1 MAALYSEKKDFLENL
16 NDRLFDLMDVFSKGH
31 YVHPDFLG
39 SASLKKVLP
48 VLIPQLSYDGLKI
61 ASGEQA
67 MLAWPDLINPDHPDE
82 DKTQL
87 KKDMLEYCKLDTL
100 AMVEI
105 LKTVEETIS
114 N

>member
-1 MAALYSEKKDFLENL
+1 M
-16 NDRLFDLMDVFSKGH
+16 
-31 YVHPDFLG
+31 HPDFLG

-48 VLIPQLSYDGLKI
+48 VLVSHLSYDGLKI
-61 ASGEQA
+61 SSGEQA